1 MLGDRVKRWPA
12 LLVVPAVT
20 ALMGCGSKASSNASR
35 TDDTAV
41 ASTSVSIAQQAAPPE
56 TVASGCDQPAGRDV
70 VAKVSQV
77 DALAQEI
84 LPASDLRYSSI
95 GGTWARPV
103 CSVQIVVYGVAD
115 ADGHA
120 VEGALEGRL
129 GSGYT
134 VTATSALIAPLAQ
147 TGY

>member
-1 MLGDRVKRWPA
+1 MRRWRV
-12 LLVVPAVT
+12 LLVVPALA
-20 ALMGCGSKASSNASR
+20 ALMGCGGKASSNASR

-56 TVASGCDQPAGRDV
+56 TVASGCDQPADRDV
-70 VAKVSQV
+70 LAKVSQV
-77 DALAQEI
+77 NDLAEEI

-95 GGTWARPV
+95 GGTWAPPI

-115 ADGHA
+115 TDGHA

-134 VTATSALIAPLAQ
+134 VTATSALIVPLAQ